1 MSSTPLN
8 KKERGYLA
16 LSVGLAFLVVCFQ
29 IYSGLHTVVAFV
41 SIAIVLLTILIPGTR
56 YTYIYTVLATI
67 DIIIGY
73 YFSNLTIDPDKFY
86 NLLYNRSSAVL
97 SIWISAFLIV
107 KFKQSRAE
115 EEKSNQRMN
124 ALFTYATEGI
134 IISDNNGN
142 IVTVNPEAEKQFGY
156 SINELIGKSISTLF
170 PERFRQG
177 HLDRKREINAHPE
190 TRLMIRA
197 MAVFGLRKDATE
209 FPVEVSISSFNT
221 ADGPLVVCFILDTTE
236 LILQRELTKA
246 LEREMELN
254 ELKSRFVAMA
264 SHEFRTPLST
274 IMSSVALVEK
284 YDDPSQKE
292 DKIRH
297 INRIRSTVKNL
308 TNILTDFLSLDK
320 LESGLVRVNP
330 AVFRLDKFCAEVVEE
345 IRVVVKPGQQINY
358 LYAATIRDVNMDQ
371 NLLRN
376 ILTNLLNNAIKYSPE
391 KSYIDFSVSNT
402 GDELIMSVKDSGV
415 GIPEADKPFMFDR
428 FFRAKNV
435 STIQGTG
442 LGLNI
447 VKRYVDL
454 MKGRIDFVSEE
465 NKGTTFTVK
474 LPLIAY

>member
-1 MSSTPLN
+1 MSGTPLN
-8 KKERGYLA
+8 KKERGYLT
-16 LSVGLAFLVVCFQ
+16 LSVGLALLVICFQ
-29 IYSGLHTVVAFV
+29 VYSGLHTVVAFV
-41 SIAIVLLTILIPGTR
+41 SIAIVLLTMLIPGTR
-56 YTYIYTVLATI
+56 YTYIFTSLATI

-107 KFKQSRAE
+107 KFKQSRTE
-115 EEKSNQRMN
+115 EQRSNQRMN
-124 ALFTYATEGI
+124 ALFMYATEGI
-134 IISDNNGN
+134 IISNSDGN
-142 IVTVNPEAEKQFGY
+142 IVMVNPEAEKQFGY
-156 SINELIGKSISTLF
+156 AIDELIGKRVTMLF
-170 PERFRQG
+170 PERYGAG
-177 HLDRKREINAHPE
+177 HLERRRALKANPE
-190 TRLMIRA
+190 ARLVVRA
-197 MAVFGLRKDATE
+197 MDIFGLRKDGTE
-209 FPVEVSISSFNT
+209 FPVEVSLSSFIA
-221 ADGPLVVCFILDTTE
+221 ADGPLVVCFVLDTTE
-236 LILQRELTKA
+236 LKKQRELTKA

-320 LESGLVRVNP
+320 LESGLVMVNP
-330 AVFRLDKFCAEVVEE
+330 AVFKLDKFCAEVVEE

-402 GDELIMSVKDSGV
+402 DNELIMSVKDSGL

-454 MKGRIDFVSEE
+454 MGGKIDFVSEE

-474 LPLIAY
+474 LPITV

>member
-1 MSSTPLN
+1 MSGTPLN

-16 LSVGLAFLVVCFQ
+16 LSIGLAVLVVCFQ

-41 SIAIVLLTILIPGTR
+41 SIAIVLLTMLIPGTL
-56 YTYIYTVLATI
+56 YTYIFTVLATV

-73 YFSNLTIDPDKFY
+73 YFSELTIEPDKFL
-86 NLLYNRSSAVL
+86 NLVYNRSSAVL
-97 SIWISAFLIV
+97 SIWISAFLII
-107 KFKQSRAE
+107 KFKQSRTE
-115 EEKSNQRMN
+115 EQLSNQRMN
-124 ALFTYATEGI
+124 ALFMYATEGI
-134 IISDNNGN
+134 IISNSDGY
-142 IVTVNPEAEKQFGY
+142 IVMVNPEAEKQFGY
-156 SINELIGKSISTLF
+156 SIDELLGESIAMLF
-170 PERFRQG
+170 PERFRDA
-177 HLDRKREINAHPE
+177 HIERRKALKTNPEI
-190 TRLMIRA
+190 RLVMRA
-197 MAVFGLRKDATE
+197 MDLFGLRKDGTE
-209 FPVEVSISSFNT
+209 FPVEVSLSSFNT
-221 ADGPLVVCFILDTTE
+221 ADGPLVVCFVLDTTE
-236 LILQRELTKA
+236 LIKQRELTKA
-246 LEREMELN
+246 LEKEMELN

-292 DKIRH
+292 DKTRH

-320 LESGLVRVNP
+320 LESGLVMVNP
-330 AVFRLDKFCAEVVEE
+330 AVFKFDKFCAEVVEE

-402 GDELIMSVKDSGV
+402 DNELIMSVKDSGI
-415 GIPEADKPFMFDR
+415 GIPEADKQFMFDR

-454 MKGRIDFVSEE
+454 MGGDIDFVSEE

-474 LPLIAY
+474 LPIAV